1 MRQHDSVGVWGLGF
15 YLPPIVRGN
24 DWWPPELVTT
34 WAESQA
40 KRVTRDTRGE
50 DVATFT
56 PGTRHLLAAATA
68 YATDPF
74 EGARERRVMPDDM
87 LPTDMQIAAA
97 RDAMERAGVGPAD
110 IDFLIIENTTPD
122 YLAPDGCRVQ
132 DELGL
137 RRDGLYTIQ
146 TNTVCNAF
154 VQQLVLA
161 EGLVRG
167 GAFRCGLIIQCS
179 VMSRHL
185 RPQDAFSAWQGD
197 GCTAA
202 VVGTVAPGRGLLGHA
217 HATDGRFHGGLV
229 FGVPGKRWYDEGRV
243 VFYIQDQARASAMI
257 QSIADETETLV
268 SRCLAQAGVERAD
281 VAFFAAHQGTAWL
294 GSAVQEHLGL
304 THAARVDTFPWTGS
318 LMGANVPLVLA
329 VGEREGRL
337 TAGDVVVAFSG
348 APGQTVSTIVAR
360 WGR

>member
-1 MRQHDSVGVWGLGF
+1 MTHTGNVGVWGLGM

-24 DWWPPELVTT
+24 DWWPTELVQR
-34 WAESQA
+34 WADSQA

-50 DVATFT
+50 DVSTFS
-56 PGTRHLLAAATA
+56 PGTRNLLAAAQTFA
-68 YATDPF
+68 ADPF

-87 LPTDMQIAAA
+87 LATDMQLAAA
-97 RDAMERAGVGPAD
+97 TEAMARAGVEPRD

-132 DELGL
+132 LELGL
-137 RRDGLYTIQ
+137 RRDGLFTIQ

-154 VQQLVLA
+154 VQQQVLA
-161 EGLVRG
+161 DGLIRG
-167 GAFRCGLIIQCS
+167 GAFRLGLLIQCS

-185 RPQDAFSAWQGD
+185 RPEDAFSAWQGD

-202 VVGTVAPGRGLLGHA
+202 VVGAVGPGKGLLGHA

-229 FGVPGKRWYDEGRV
+229 FGVPGKHWYEDGRV

-268 SRCLAQAGVERAD
+268 SRALAEAGVGRDE

-294 GSAVQEHLGL
+294 GAAVQSHLGL
-304 THAARVDTFPWTGS
+304 GHAARVDTFAWTGS
-318 LMGANVPLVLA
+318 LMGANVPLVMA
-329 VGEREGRL
+329 IGEREGRL
-337 TAGDVVVAFSG
+337 RDGDVVVAFSG
-348 APGQTVSTIVAR
+348 APGQTVSTAVAR